1 MTWLAWA
8 LLSAFFAALTALL
21 AKVGVAAIDPNLAS
35 AIRTLVIVI
44 FTWIVAFWTR
54 PAAGW
59 HTFSGKAWLFLV
71 LSGLGTGLSWLCYFH
86 ALQVGPASRV
96 ASVDKLSVV
105 MVILFAAFFLREELS
120 WGKVLGGALILAGG
134 VIIAVE

>member
-1 MTWLAWA
+1 MTWFAWA

-59 HTFSGKAWLFLV
+59 YAFSGKAWLFLV
-71 LSGLGTGLSWLCYFH
+71 LSGLGTGLSRLCYFH

-105 MVILFAAFFLREELS
+105 MVILFAALFLREELS